1 LDIGI
6 NELDSIDSRHL
17 QTELEVRIIAMMM
30 MTMMMIIKRRWRREL
45 SMKKEK

>member
-30 MTMMMIIKRRWRREL
+30 TMMMIIKRRWRREL